1 MKVSGRGAKALLRPT
16 LFILLGAAAVLG
28 MAPVDRTLFK
38 DIPPD
43 DPARAVIQT
52 VLGSTFYSMR
62 REFTAKDWTGSGFA
76 GAWERARRYF
86 PGQTYLVR
94 PGTYFMTHGFGAD
107 GRLFMEVHE
116 SAYLSLCVGNRMTF
130 TPGSVVAAY
139 GRMLALPD
147 GGEAAAFREKIGWL
161 EPFFRDEPG
170 QRGLRKALGEAL
182 YRRLL
187 EDLREEDYHMLAG
200 GLMHEGMH
208 AGLNDALVARLQA
221 DFGAGKSAVQ
231 WDELR
236 AFMAEIG
243 YHGAY
248 GRWAEGDMADGWRQI
263 ERSLGDLERL
273 RKNPRLNNGPD
284 LARFERARAD
294 IWAYA
299 ALLRLRMR
307 EIWQSARRVQALAQ
321 SFREDYI
328 KGAPPV
334 DLETQLK
341 DLERATAGFAAA
353 AGEAI
358 QASEIALRFLE
369 DLLDEWSD
377 WSAGRRSF
385 PPPVT
390 DSAAIIKQFKGVRWP
405 EPALASA
412 GAAALMK
419 KATEA
424 LEKDRTSS

>member
-1 MKVSGRGAKALLRPT
+1 VKASGRRAKALLP
-16 LFILLGAAAVLG
+16 LILLVFGVAVVLG
-28 MAPVDRTLFK
+28 MAPLDRTLFK
-38 DIPPD
+38 DLPPD
-43 DPARAVIQT
+43 DPAREVIQT

-62 REFTAKDWTGSGFA
+62 DGFAGKAWTDSGFA

-94 PGTYFMTHGFGAD
+94 PGTYFMTHGFDAD

-130 TPGSVVAAY
+130 TPASVVAAY
-139 GRMLALPD
+139 GRMLRAPD
-147 GGEAAAFREKIGWL
+147 SREAAAFREKVGQL
-161 EPFFRDEPG
+161 EPSFRDEPA

-208 AGLNDALVARLQA
+208 AGLDDALVARLQA
-221 DFGAGKSAVQ
+221 DFGAGEGAVQ

-248 GRWAEGDMADGWRQI
+248 AGWAEGDVADDWRQI
-263 ERSLGDLERL
+263 ERSLDDLERL
-273 RKNPRLNNGPD
+273 RKKPRLNTGPD
-284 LARFERARAD
+284 LARFERARAE

-307 EIWQSARRVQALAQ
+307 EIWQSAQRMQTLAQ
-321 SFREDYI
+321 TFRGDYI
-328 KGAPPV
+328 KGAPPA
-334 DLETQLK
+334 DIETLFK
-341 DLERATAGFAAA
+341 DLEHDTASFAAV

-369 DLLDEWSD
+369 NILEEWSD
-377 WSAGRRSF
+377 WSAGRRPF

-390 DSAAIIKQFKGVRWP
+390 DSTSVIKQSKGIRWP
-405 EPALASA
+405 EPASAAA
-412 GAAALMK
+412 GAMALMK
-419 KATEA
+419 SAAEA